1 MGKHNDSEMVLF
13 LLMKTMKNTGNKK
26 ENFETLFI
34 LQHNWL
40 QKKGQIKKHLNDMSR
55 WYEQKK
61 LLRDL

>member
-55 WYEQKK
+55 
-61 LLRDL
+61 